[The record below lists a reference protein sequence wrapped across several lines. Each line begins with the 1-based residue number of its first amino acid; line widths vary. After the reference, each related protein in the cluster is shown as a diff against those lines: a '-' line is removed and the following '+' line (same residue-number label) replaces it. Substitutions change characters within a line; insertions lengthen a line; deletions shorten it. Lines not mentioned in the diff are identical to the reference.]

1 MLHLCIITWD
11 PDKRDE
17 IFKRA
22 QKRGFEHEGGMKV
35 IGTWIDIDGW
45 RAYQLTDVPDDID
58 PKLRLKANFA
68 WNDITRIETVRVM
81 EAEEM
86 VKALASM
93 K

>member
-1 MLHLCIITWD
+1 MLHLCIVSWD

-17 IFKRA
+17 VLKRA
-22 QKRGFEHEGGMKV
+22 QKGFEYEGGVKV

-58 PKLRLKANFA
+58 PKLRVKANFA
-68 WNDITRIETVRVM
+68 WNDIVRIETVRVM
-81 EAEEM
+81 EAEEL
-86 VKALASM
+86 VKITASM